1 MEKEN
6 IARSLFANIKEALGR
21 VGVPD
26 IIVAQVDT
34 LIYIIIILLV
44 AYVAGRL
51 THIIS
56 ARVIRRVQRH
66 RQFTLL
72 TKLVEF
78 DVLKRL
84 SSIVPPLMVLSL
96 LPVAFDDKPRFAM
109 LAEKITWIYFCIT
122 IMLSL
127 TALLSSFGDVAYSN
141 KKYHD
146 KPIKGFVQITKI
158 IVYLITAIVII
169 SILTDKSPFYL
180 IGGLGAF
187 AAVLMLVFKDT
198 ILGFVGGI
206 LLLENDMMRL
216 GDWIEM
222 PGSAINGVVVDMS
235 LTIVKVRNFDNTIVT
250 IPPYS
255 LISGSFINWR
265 GMSESGG
272 RRIMRGYTIKTDNI
286 KVCTPE
292 FLDKM
297 RGFSPE
303 MEHFINLMSSGLG
316 DVGEGVNEERMYGTI
331 DTNLGLF
338 RAYVTYYLKRHPLL
352 HKGMLIMVRTLSP
365 TEYGLPLQIYC
376 FTNDTEWSHYE
387 SIQSGIMEHLA
398 AVMPA
403 FDLLPY
409 QSSSSHDSMIN
420 GLVERGFPIEKIRGI
435 PTGLLS
441 K

>member
-6 IARSLFANIKEALGR
+6 IARSLFANIKEALSR

-26 IIVAQVDT
+26 IIVAQIDT
-34 LIYIIIILLV
+34 LIYIIIILIVAFLV
-44 AYVAGRL
+44 GWL

-96 LPVAFDDKPRFAM
+96 LPVAFDDKPRLAM
-109 LAEKITWIYFCIT
+109 FAEKITWIYFCIT

-292 FLDKM
+292 FLNRM

-303 MEHFINLMSSGLG
+303 MERFINLVSSGL
-316 DVGEGVNEERMYGTI
+316 VSAGEGVNEERMYGTT

-338 RAYVTYYLKRHPLL
+338 RAYVTYYLKSHPLL

-420 GLVERGFPIEKIRGI
+420 GLVERGFPIEKIGGI
-435 PTGLLS
+435 PTGPLS
-441 K
+441 E

>member
-1 MEKEN
+1 MKIEN
-6 IARSLFANIKEALGR
+6 FIRNMLGGIKDMLADIGIPNI
-21 VGVPD
+21 VVQ
-26 IIVAQVDT
+26 QVDKI
-34 LIYIIIILLV
+34 IYMMLILLV
-44 AYVAGRL
+44 AFLAGRV
-51 THIIS
+51 THLIS
-56 ARVIRRVQRH
+56 TRVIARIQKH
-66 RQFTLL
+66 KQFTVLG
-72 TKLVEF
+72 KRVEF

-84 SSIVPPLMVLSL
+84 SSMVSPLVVLFL
-96 LPVAFDDKPRFAM
+96 LPMAFTKGSALMM
-109 LAEKITWIYFCIT
+109 LVENITWIYFTIT
-122 IMLSL
+122 IMLL
-127 TALLSSFGDVAYSN
+127 LNALLSSLGGVAYSN

-146 KPIKGFVQITKI
+146 KPIKGFVQIAKI
-158 IVYLITAIVII
+158 VVYLIAAIVII
-169 SILTDKSPFYL
+169 SILTNKSPFYL

-206 LLLENDMMRL
+206 LLLENDMVRL

-286 KVCTPE
+286 RTCSE
-292 FLDKM
+292 AFLDRM
-297 RGFSPE
+297 RSFSSE
-303 MEHFINLMSSGLG
+303 MERFIDIMSVDAG
-316 DVGEGVNEERMYGTI
+316 DVGSETSEEAMYGTI

-338 RAYVTYYLKRHPLL
+338 RAYVTYYLKNHPLL
-352 HKGMLIMVRTLSP
+352 RKDMLVMVRTLSP

-376 FTNDTEWSHYE
+376 FTSDTDWSHYE

-398 AVMPA
+398 ATMPA
-403 FDLLPY
+403 FDLIPY

-420 GLVERGFPIEKIRGI
+420 GLVERGYPIEKIVGI
-435 PTGLLS
+435 PVGALPE
-441 K
+441 

>member
-1 MEKEN
+1 MKIEN
-6 IARSLFANIKEALGR
+6 FIRNMLGGIKDMLADIGIPNI
-21 VGVPD
+21 VVQ
-26 IIVAQVDT
+26 QVDKI
-34 LIYIIIILLV
+34 IYMMLILLV
-44 AYVAGRL
+44 AFLAGRV
-51 THIIS
+51 THLIS
-56 ARVIRRVQRH
+56 ARVIARIQKH
-66 RQFTLL
+66 KQFTVLG
-72 TKLVEF
+72 KLVEF

-84 SSIVPPLMVLSL
+84 SSMVSPLVVLFL
-96 LPVAFDDKPRFAM
+96 LPMAFTKGSALMM
-109 LAEKITWIYFCIT
+109 LVENITWIYFTIT
-122 IMLSL
+122 IMLL
-127 TALLSSFGDVAYSN
+127 LNALLSSLGGVAYSN

-146 KPIKGFVQITKI
+146 KPIKGFVQIAKI
-158 IVYLITAIVII
+158 VVYLIAAIVII
-169 SILTDKSPFYL
+169 SILTNKSPFYL

-206 LLLENDMMRL
+206 LLLENDMVRL

-286 KVCTPE
+286 RTCSE
-292 FLDKM
+292 AFLNRM
-297 RGFSPE
+297 RSFSSE
-303 MEHFINLMSSGLG
+303 MERFIDIMSVDAG
-316 DVGEGVNEERMYGTI
+316 DVGSETSEEAMYGTI

-338 RAYVTYYLKRHPLL
+338 RAYVTYYLKNHPLL
-352 HKGMLIMVRTLSP
+352 RKDMLVMVRTLSP

-376 FTNDTEWSHYE
+376 FTSDTDWSHYE

-398 AVMPA
+398 AAMPA
-403 FDLLPY
+403 FDLIPY

-420 GLVERGFPIEKIRGI
+420 GLVERGYPIEKIVGI
-435 PTGLLS
+435 PVGALP